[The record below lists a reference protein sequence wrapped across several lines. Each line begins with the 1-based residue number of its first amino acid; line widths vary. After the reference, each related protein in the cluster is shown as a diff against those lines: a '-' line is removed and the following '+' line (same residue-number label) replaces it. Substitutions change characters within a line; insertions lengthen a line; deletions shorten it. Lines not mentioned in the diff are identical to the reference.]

1 MGIGTS
7 VFYINAVTVIIRWFP
22 PERKATAI
30 GVLSASSGLGL
41 LNGLSIIFSNAV
53 TPIYG
58 SLVDQTGSFF
68 IPSLISIGIAAVT
81 FVILLVYTK
90 VTYGSVI
97 KD

>member
-7 VFYINAVTVIIRWFP
+7 VFFINAVTVIIRWFP
-22 PERKATAI
+22 PARR
-30 GVLSASSGLGL
+30 ASSGLGL
-41 LNGLSIIFSNAV
+41 LNGLSIIFSSAM
-53 TPIYG
+53 TPIYR

-81 FVILLVYTK
+81 FFVLLIYTK
-90 VTYGSVI
+90 ETYGSVI

>member
-7 VFYINAVTVIIRWFP
+7 VFYINAVTVIIHWFP
-22 PERKATAI
+22 PERKASI
-30 GVLSASSGLGL
+30 GLGL
-41 LNGLSIIFSNAV
+41 LYGLSIIFLSAM

-81 FVILLVYTK
+81 FFVLLIYTK
-90 VTYGSVI
+90 ETYGSVI

>member
-30 GVLSASSGLGL
+30 GVLSASSDLGL

-68 IPSLISIGIAAVT
+68 IPSLIGIAAVT
-81 FVILLVYTK
+81 FFVLLVYTK